1 MEFFGNGNDS
11 YSEVA
16 AVYEAEEGE
25 EADCEVGG
33 VFFEGRPILRY

>member
-1 MEFFGNGNDS
+1 MEFCRDGVYG
-11 YSEVA
+11 YGEIA

-33 VFFEGRPILRY
+33 VFFEG